1 VTADRATHLAR
12 VVERMG
18 ADVRLRRPTRE
29 ARLRRVE
36 DAWVRDR
43 PQRSL
48 SAATRELRQRP
59 IAGDA
64 PPVPGPAG

>member
-1 VTADRATHLAR
+1 
-12 VVERMG
+12 
-18 ADVRLRRPTRE
+18 VRLRPPTRE

-48 SAATRELRQRP
+48 SAATRKLRQRP